1 MEALRAAPGCRG
13 GGGEFWGRVDIMVTQ
28 VTRLLLKM
36 AFLIGIVSAFQ
47 YLDPI

>member
-13 GGGEFWGRVDIMVTQ
+13 GGGGFWGRGDIMVTQ

-36 AFLIGIVSAFQ
+36 AFLSGMVSAFR